1 MADPPRLSQ
10 RGAGKSPE
18 SGAAGAVRLEL
29 SRSDGP
35 ALALDFD
42 QDSIL
47 IGTVPGCDL
56 RLPASDLPPVIALLL
71 RDCGG
76 VRLRKLT
83 PALPLQV
90 NADLRSEGPLRSG
103 DVLRVGGSELRITF
117 QFEDQGLKIVDRGSK
132 IEDRPSRI
140 LDPRSSILDSR
151 SSILEFPEQV
161 QLLQA
166 ARQKLAEAQRQFE
179 EDQRDWELDAERQAE
194 VLASRSRQLL
204 DQEKALASSR
214 SLLEKELAALQ
225 AGREELDRRQEEQRR
240 AQQALDKHQK
250 QLDAEQTRLADE
262 RDQLEKAKA
271 QQQADVANLERL
283 QIILKER
290 EPALDQRENQ
300 RDQPGPTES
309 APNTLPLRPRLSPAD
324 QKLADLL
331 AELTLVDQ
339 ATLASL
345 LSESGEGSGAL
356 RDALRKRELL
366 TPYQIEHLEA
376 GRLEALRV
384 GPLRIVDR
392 LRLTSIET
400 VYRVFDPRRGEEG
413 LLRRLSPSVGSE
425 RQAEF
430 RRQFGQASLIRHDNL
445 AETWELLEMDG
456 APAALQEWVTGIP
469 STEWTSRAAAPSV
482 WLRLLSQAA
491 AGIQAAHAAGL
502 AHGRLHSGR
511 LLLTEQGQL
520 KLCGLGEPLWLSA
533 GARTP
538 TDPPAEESKF
548 AADLQAL
555 GQIAREWSAP
565 SKSGRL
571 GERGLPH
578 LVPVI
583 IRRLLAK
590 EPSQRYKDAAAL
602 LEDLARVRAQVPD
615 DPRAWERLR
624 AFVADRLG
632 GSDELDTHRRCA

>member
-1 MADPPRLSQ
+1 MADPPRLSP
-10 RGAGKSPE
+10 RGAGKSPQ
-18 SGAAGAVRLEL
+18 SGATGAMRLEL
-29 SRSDGP
+29 SRDDGP
-35 ALALDFD
+35 ALALEFD

-71 RDCGG
+71 RDSGG

-90 NADLRSEGPLRSG
+90 NADLRSEGPLRTG
-103 DVLRVGGSELRITF
+103 DVLRVAGSEMRIMF
-117 QFEDQGLKIVDRGSK
+117 QFEDQEPKL
-132 IEDRPSRI
+132 EDRESLI
-140 LDPRSSILDSR
+140 LHFRSSIHDSR
-151 SSILEFPEQV
+151 LSILEFREQV
-161 QLLQA
+161 RLLQA

-194 VLASRSRQLL
+194 VLALRSRQLL
-204 DQEKALASSR
+204 DQEKELASSR
-214 SLLEKELAALQ
+214 SQLERELAALQ
-225 AGREELDRRQEEQRR
+225 AERDDFDRRQEEQRR
-240 AQQALDKHQK
+240 AQQALEKR
-250 QLDAEQTRLADE
+250 ELA
-262 RDQLEKAKA
+262 LG
-271 QQQADVANLERL
+271 
-283 QIILKER
+283 ER
-290 EPALDQRENQ
+290 EK
-300 RDQPGPTES
+300 QPEPDAVPTES
-309 APNTLPLRPRLSPAD
+309 APDILPLRPGLSPED

-331 AELTLVDQ
+331 VELSLVDQ

-345 LSESGEGSGAL
+345 VDETRERGGAL
-356 RDALRKRELL
+356 RDALVERGLL
-366 TPYQIEHLEA
+366 TLYQIEHLEA
-376 GRLEALRV
+376 GRLEALCV

-413 LLRRLSPSVGSE
+413 LLRRLSPSVGAE
-425 RQAEF
+425 RHAEF
-430 RRQFGQASLIRHDNL
+430 RRQFGQASLIRHANL
-445 AETWELLEMDG
+445 AGTWELLDMGG
-456 APAALQEWVTGIP
+456 APAALQEWVTGVA
-469 STEWTSRAAAPSV
+469 STEWTSLAAAPSV

-533 GARTP
+533 GVRTP
-538 TDPPAEESKF
+538 TDALAEESKF

-555 GQIAREWSAP
+555 GRIAREWSA
-565 SKSGRL
+565 SRKSGRL

-590 EPSQRYKDAAAL
+590 DPSQRYKDAAAL
-602 LEDLARVRAQVPD
+602 IEDLARVRAQVPD
-615 DPRAWERLR
+615 DPGAWERLR

-632 GSDELDTHRRCA
+632 GSDELDRHRQCA